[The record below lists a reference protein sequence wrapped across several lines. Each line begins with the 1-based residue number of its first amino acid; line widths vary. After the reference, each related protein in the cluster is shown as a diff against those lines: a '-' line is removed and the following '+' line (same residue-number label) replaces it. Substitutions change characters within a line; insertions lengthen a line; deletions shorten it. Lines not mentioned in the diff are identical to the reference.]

1 MGKKEIDFDA
11 YHYSRVIFFSNNNE
25 AFFILNKWNMIQ
37 YDNKRRY
44 FGGKL
49 DKVRNASLFNHFGKK
64 LEIPS
69 IVQ

>member
-1 MGKKEIDFDA
+1 MGKKEIDWRISLQPG
-11 YHYSRVIFFSNNNE
+11 YFFSNNNE